1 MVVAEVGSLAL
12 HVLQAVPG
20 LRMRVALAEP
30 PRIRIGGGRLLADDD
45 DDEYVVAAEVGSL
58 ALHVLQ
64 AVPGLRMRVAL
75 AEPSRIRIGIHSGS
89 CAAGVVGIKM
99 PRYCLFGDTVN
110 TAARMESTG
119 EPQRIHVSDDTYRL
133 LKAHG
138 GYHFKERGI
147 INIKGKG
154 EMRTWWLVSED
165 HERRTSAMNPYETTP
180 GSLEEAGSE
189 EPLWRSR
196 STLNIRD
203 RARLSCGG
211 AFGPG
216 SALSSP
222 GPPACACFVPPR
234 DHHSAPVVSFCDD

>member
-12 HVLQAVPG
+12 HVLQA
-20 LRMRVALAEP
+20 ALAEP
-30 PRIRIGGGRLLADDD
+30 HRIA
-45 DDEYVVAAEVGSL
+45 
-58 ALHVLQ
+58 
-64 AVPGLRMRVAL
+64 
-75 AEPSRIRIGIHSGS
+75 RIRIGIHSGS

-165 HERRTSAMNPYETTP
+165 HERRTSALLPYDTTP